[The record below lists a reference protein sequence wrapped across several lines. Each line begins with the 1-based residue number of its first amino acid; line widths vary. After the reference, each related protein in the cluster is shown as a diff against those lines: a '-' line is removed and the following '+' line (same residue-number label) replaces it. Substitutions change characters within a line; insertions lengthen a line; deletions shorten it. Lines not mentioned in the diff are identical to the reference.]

1 MRFYLI
7 PGSVRPAA
15 VGRTGMPAYIRAV
28 RTLSLAACHALN
40 AMNASPPHSDAW
52 LVADVGG
59 TNIRFGLAIPGRPGV
74 LAPESIR
81 ALRVD
86 AFDTPSAATRHYLDA
101 VGSRPSGAIYA
112 VAGPTDGE
120 SAQLTNHRWAF
131 SAAELRRTLGMKPV
145 TLIND
150 FAAIAHALPALGGA
164 DLSPLGPGMA
174 PGRATGPRT
183 FAVVGPG
190 TGLGVAALVLRDG
203 VPLVLE
209 TEGGHSSFAPET
221 PEEIEI
227 LGRVAHRYGRVSWE
241 RVLCGSGLANIHR
254 ALCEIAG
261 DSPAQSVAPETITAR
276 AHARSDPRCVRA
288 VEVFCGLLGAFAGDV
303 VLGLGAWDGVYLAGG
318 IPVPL
323 APWLEQGEF
332 RRRFENKG
340 RFAATMAQVPAAL
353 ILHPYPGL
361 LGAAC
366 RAMAVAGES
375 A

>member
-1 MRFYLI
+1 
-7 PGSVRPAA
+7 
-15 VGRTGMPAYIRAV
+15 
-28 RTLSLAACHALN
+28 
-40 AMNASPPHSDAW
+40 MNASSPHSDAW

-59 TNIRFGLAIPGRPGV
+59 TNIRFGLAVPGLPGV
-74 LAPESIR
+74 LAPDSIR

-86 AFDTPSAATRHYLDA
+86 AFDTPSAATRYYLDA
-101 VGSRPSGAIYA
+101 IGSRPSGAIYA

-131 SAAELRRTLGMKPV
+131 SAAELRRALGIKAV

-150 FAAIAHALPALGGA
+150 FAAIAHALPSLAGT
-164 DLSPLGPGMA
+164 DLSTLGPGMA
-174 PGRATGPRT
+174 PASATEPRT
-183 FAVVGPG
+183 LAVVGPG
-190 TGLGVAALVLRDG
+190 TGLGVAALVLRNG

-209 TEGGHSSFAPET
+209 TEGGHSTFAPET

-227 LGRVAHRYGRVSWE
+227 LGRIAHRFGRVSWE
-241 RVLCGSGLANIHR
+241 RVLCGSGLVNIHL

-261 DSPAQSVAPETITAR
+261 ASSPESVTPESITER
-276 AHARSDPRCVRA
+276 ANARSDPRCVRT

-303 VLGLGAWDGVYLAGG
+303 ALGFGAWDGVYLAGG

-340 RFAATMAQVPAAL
+340 RFAATMARVPAAL

-366 RAMAVAGES
+366 RAMAVAGDS
-375 A
+375 G